1 MIEYVVFLLV
11 LGVFVIFVRLAKGP
25 TLPDRVL
32 AFDTI
37 NSLVIGIIVLISLC
51 YSSEMFID
59 IAIVYAMLAFL
70 GNLAL
75 SKYLLG
81 REMHEE

>member
-1 MIEYVVFLLV
+1 MIEYVIFLLV
-11 LGVFVIFVRLAKGP
+11 VAVFIIFFRVARGP

-37 NSLVIGIIVLISLC
+37 NSIVIGIIVLISL
-51 YSSEMFID
+51 YYANEMFVD
-59 IAIVYAMLAFL
+59 IGIVYAILSFL
-70 GNLAL
+70 GTLAV

-81 REMHEE
+81 KEMHK

>member
-11 LGVFVIFVRLAKGP
+11 IAVFISLVRLARGP
-25 TLPDRVL
+25 TPSDRVL
-32 AFDTI
+32 TIDTI
-37 NSLVIGIIVLISLC
+37 NSIVIGIIVLISL
-51 YSSEMFID
+51 YYNNQILVD

-70 GNLAL
+70 GNLAI

-81 REMHEE
+81 REMHE